1 MNIIKSSTCM
11 YLNTN
16 RSGLET
22 ECLFGEVVE
31 ILDEYQ
37 DWVYCRLDTDNY
49 CGWIKKND
57 LGFIEEITHKINIK
71 RTYIYKDNNSKS
83 DILLYLPM
91 GSNLT
96 IEEIQC
102 GWAKTSFFVEDKIKI
117 GYVPSTHI
125 VDCNHKVKDWV
136 VMAEQL
142 LGTPYRWGGRDT
154 IGIDCSALLQLS
166 YQTYG
171 QNIPRNSSQQVK
183 LKKKYVENIRDL
195 RRGCVVFWRGHVGIM
210 TNKINCIHS
219 NAFHMKTII
228 EPLENIIKRTDGE
241 GNIIKMMDFN

>member
-1 MNIIKSSTCM
+1 M

-83 DILLYLPM
+83 D
-91 GSNLT
+91 
-96 IEEIQC
+96 
-102 GWAKTSFFVEDKIKI
+102 
-117 GYVPSTHI
+117 
-125 VDCNHKVKDWV
+125 
-136 VMAEQL
+136 
-142 LGTPYRWGGRDT
+142 
-154 IGIDCSALLQLS
+154 
-166 YQTYG
+166 
-171 QNIPRNSSQQVK
+171 
-183 LKKKYVENIRDL
+183 
-195 RRGCVVFWRGHVGIM
+195 
-210 TNKINCIHS
+210 
-219 NAFHMKTII
+219 
-228 EPLENIIKRTDGE
+228 
-241 GNIIKMMDFN
+241 